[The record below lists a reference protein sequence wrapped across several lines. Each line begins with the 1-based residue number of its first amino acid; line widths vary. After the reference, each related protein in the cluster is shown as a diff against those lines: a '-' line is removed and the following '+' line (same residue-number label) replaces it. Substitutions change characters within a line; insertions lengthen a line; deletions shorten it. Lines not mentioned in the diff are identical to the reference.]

1 MKKIII
7 SGFDPFD
14 KLKINPSME
23 VVRSLNPEEFKDC
36 QIYPLVLPTV
46 YGESAE
52 ILISKIMEVE
62 PDLVLSLGVA
72 IKGKKIS
79 LERFAIN
86 IDDCRTKDN
95 RKEKRRGVPI
105 VPQGREAYMSLL
117 PLEILLKE
125 LHRYKI
131 KACISNFCGTFVCN
145 HLMYTLL
152 HYTVTHDLPF
162 KYGFVHLPGLDTM
175 RRCKKSGMSMEKML
189 QALKIIVN
197 TSLGI
202 L

>member
-1 MKKIII
+1 LKKIII

-23 VVRSLNPEEFKDC
+23 VVRSLKPEEFKDC
-36 QIYPLVLPTV
+36 KIYPLVLPTV

-52 ILISKIMEVE
+52 LLVSKIIEVE

-72 IKGKKIS
+72 MKGKKIS

-95 RKEKRRGVPI
+95 RGEKRRGVTI

-117 PLEILLKE
+117 PLEDILKE

-131 KACISNFCGTFVCN
+131 KAYISNFCGTFVCN

-152 HYTVTHDLPF
+152 HYTITHELPF

-175 RRCKKSGMSMEKML
+175 RKGKKTGMSLEKMVKTV
-189 QALKIIVN
+189 KIIVD
-197 TSLGI
+197 TSLE
-202 L
+202 